1 MKTEVTWDL
10 YDVYVFELDS
20 AAAVPSRGVDAVSR
34 PTKPYVL
41 PGDSYGHKGYP
52 AIGMSLHAAREFAK
66 WLSVKTGKTYRLP
79 TEAEWTAACAA
90 GSSSARRAPLSAL
103 AWYASNAGEKTHPV
117 ASLAPDALG
126 LHDMLGNAAEW
137 VTTTGDSV
145 VAGGGF
151 VTDSTE
157 VSCSARLAQT
167 RAWNVSDPQL
177 PKSRWWLTDAFFVGV
192 RLVRVIE

>member
-20 AAAVPSRGVDAVSR
+20 AATVPIRGADAVTR

-41 PGDSYGHKGYP
+41 PGDAYGHEGYP
-52 AIGMSLHAAREFAK
+52 AIGMSLHAAREFAR
-66 WLSVKTGKTYRLP
+66 WLSAKTGHTYRLP
-79 TEAEWTAACAA
+79 TEAEWTAACKA
-90 GSSSARRAPLSAL
+90 GDASALRPLSTR
-103 AWYASNAGEKTHPV
+103 AWFASNAEEKTHPV
-117 ASLAPDALG
+117 GSLAPDALG
-126 LHDMLGNAAEW
+126 LHDMLGNVAEW
-137 VTTTGDSV
+137 VTTAGDSV

-151 VTDSTE
+151 TSDSAS
-157 VSCSARLAQT
+157 VGCSARLAQT